1 MSGYVLEHP
10 QQNWVLPH
18 STPTQWKFCYGYLE
32 YGLNILS
39 FIIKFLYIIIYVI
52 QFTAVQ

>member
-1 MSGYVLEHP
+1 MYGYVLEHP

-18 STPTQWKFCYGYLE
+18 STPTQWKFRYGYLE
-32 YGLNILS
+32 YALNILS
-39 FIIKFLYIIIYVI
+39 FIIKFLYVIIYVI